1 MSGKFQTINRDTP
14 YLLPPSIQDWLP
26 EQHLA
31 RFIVDI
37 VDQLDL
43 SQLESCYGGGGK
55 PPYHPALLLAM
66 MFYGYA
72 TGVFSSR
79 KLEQASYDSV
89 AFRFITAD
97 SHPDHDTIA
106 TFRKRFLPELKDLF
120 VQILVLARVMGL
132 FQLGKVSLDGTK
144 VKANA
149 SKHKAMSWGYA
160 NKLEEQLRREVQEL
174 LRRAEQADAEDEM
187 ELDIP
192 DELVRREDRLVAIAR
207 AKEEIERRARERYE
221 AEQAEYEEKLKRRQ
235 EKEAKTGKKARGRSP
250 KPPVEGPRDTDQV
263 NFTDGESRIMPSSEG
278 FVQAYNAQAA
288 VDIDSHLIV
297 ENHITQQPND
307 KQQIE
312 PALERLNEIADSL
325 GKPEGLLADAGYFSE
340 NNVNCCE
347 AEEITPYIS
356 DSRQRHN
363 IPLEDLFKPPLPCPE
378 DADALTA
385 MVHRLQ
391 TAEGKAVY
399 AQRKSTVETVFG
411 IIKEVLGFRRFHL
424 RGLDAAQG
432 EWNLVCMAW
441 NLKRMYALAS

>member
-1 MSGKFQTINRDTP
+1 
-14 YLLPPSIQDWLP
+14 
-26 EQHLA
+26 
-31 RFIVDI
+31 
-37 VDQLDL
+37 
-43 SQLESCYGGGGK
+43 
-55 PPYHPALLLAM
+55 
-66 MFYGYA
+66 
-72 TGVFSSR
+72 
-79 KLEQASYDSV
+79 
-89 AFRFITAD
+89 
-97 SHPDHDTIA
+97 
-106 TFRKRFLPELKDLF
+106 
-120 VQILVLARVMGL
+120 
-132 FQLGKVSLDGTK
+132 VSLDGTK

-174 LRRAEQADAEDEM
+174 LRRAEEADAEDEM

-192 DELVRREDRLVAIAR
+192 DELARREDRLAAIAR

-221 AEQAEYEEKLKRRQ
+221 AEQAEYEEQLKRRQ
-235 EKEAKTGKKARGRSP
+235 EKEAKTGKKARGRCP
-250 KPPVEGPRDTDQV
+250 KLPVEGPRDTDQV
-263 NFTDGESRIMPSSEG
+263 NFTDEKSRIMFSSEG

-312 PALERLNEIADSL
+312 PALKRLNELEDSL
-325 GKPEGLLADAGYFSE
+325 GKADGLLADAGYFSE

-347 AEEITPYIS
+347 AEEITSYIS

-363 IPLEDLFKPPLPCPE
+363 ILLEDLFKPPLPCPE
-378 DADALTA
+378 DADALAA

-391 TAEGKAVY
+391 AAEGKAVY

-424 RGLDAAQG
+424 RGLDAA
-432 EWNLVCMAW
+432 
-441 NLKRMYALAS
+441 